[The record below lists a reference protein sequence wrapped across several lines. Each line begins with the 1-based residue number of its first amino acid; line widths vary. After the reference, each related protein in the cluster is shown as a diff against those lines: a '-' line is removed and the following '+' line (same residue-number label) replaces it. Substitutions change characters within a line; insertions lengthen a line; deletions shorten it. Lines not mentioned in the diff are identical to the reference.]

1 MGRRRETMEEE
12 AYTFDSKSTD
22 IFSKQTGSS
31 DQVAGG
37 VLRVC
42 LCLQACSSSRARR
55 GGGRRATIISEPID
69 GRGPKQNPPTNF
81 WQIRNRIFSEM
92 FLFEKA

>member
-1 MGRRRETMEEE
+1 MGRHRETMEEE

-69 GRGPKQNPPTNF
+69 GRGPKQNPPTDF
-81 WQIRNRIFSEM
+81 RQYETVF
-92 FLFEKA
+92 FQKCFYFEKA